1 MSRRHRPPSHSHKK
15 GQDTR
20 RLSDKLHFPEDVQK
34 VVLELLAELGRLEH
48 GATLKLE
55 DVLEELKRRDRIS
68 RGLVETSPMPLPN
81 AKRSARVRLQ
91 LVIEGSRLAKKA
103 LVVNRSAGIESLLL
117 KAKHTLKTKRTP
129 KFVYVAETGVELH
142 DLESVEDG
150 DTICVGD
157 TEPRKSHQQPEEATT
172 AVSIGSREA
181 WEEEGAALEP
191 MKVEDKPRRVERTHK
206 PHAPAISQSSVFADA
221 MLAERSKLPA
231 YIMRETIVSAIRG
244 AAVTVIAGATGC
256 GKSTQIPQLVLEDCD
271 ARQLASSTKIVVTQP
286 RRLAAVA
293 LAERVARESMTGPK
307 DVGYTV
313 RLDSKN
319 SSTARIEFCTV
330 GVLLRRLQQGR
341 AYVDGV
347 SHIIV
352 DEAHERDA
360 LTDFLLILL
369 KRSIRASPK
378 LIIMSATLDADLF
391 VSYFNSPSSDDHE
404 IVKVV
409 IPGRVYPVEELF
421 VDQVNRR
428 LSTQY
433 KPNEDHRQCED
444 EPSSLS
450 PPANRSL
457 DCEQVARV
465 VVAVSALRRGDEKT
479 TRGGAVLVFAPGAAE
494 IDKICRAVRSK
505 DDALTVLPLHATLS
519 AGQQRRVFEARAG
532 KIIVAT
538 NVAETSITIDDVTDV
553 VDTGRLKEVR
563 YRCGVSKLAEVW
575 VSKAAAR
582 QRAGR
587 AGRCSAGIVWR
598 LYSRDF
604 YRQCLPDFA
613 APELVRTPLEEV
625 VLRVLRLGHQP
636 EKLLR
641 EAMEPPPESAVAQA
655 IASLCD
661 VGAVVSTRAGG
672 PEVSIDDEEDLFS
685 FAEYKAAGDDEEPE
699 WKLTSMGY
707 HISNLPVNC
716 RLAKLLIL
724 GCLFGCIETTL
735 TIAAALSASKDV
747 FYSPPL
753 HLRKQAAAAKRQL
766 AAGEDSDVLAV
777 VSAYTKWRRTEDRR
791 QFCAQYFV
799 SSAALNEVHQLRD
812 YLRTTLRECG
822 WQTGDTAT
830 DDDVYSLSIVRGL
843 LCASLHLA
851 VQGARKQG
859 AGKGPLAGRDTTS
872 RWYCHPASVNFD
884 RLRGCEGRQYVVYNA
899 SLHTSKPYL
908 MDTSLVNAIS
918 VLLFAG
924 GGLYPTIDGQA
935 IVLDRWLPFRTTTNG
950 ALVVAALRREVEAL
964 ILRFV
969 MLRAHDRREEAGG
982 DAAAAAAADVVID
995 GARSESMG
1003 DGAQEVEGRLVSSEK
1018 EEERAQLLARPVV
1031 SAVRNVLALLT
1042 SRRA

>member
-1 MSRRHRPPSHSHKK
+1 M
-15 GQDTR
+15 
-20 RLSDKLHFPEDVQK
+20 
-34 VVLELLAELGRLEH
+34 VLELLAELGRLEH
-48 GATLKLE
+48 GATLKPE

-68 RGLVETSPMPLPN
+68 RGLVEASPVPLPN
-81 AKRSARVRLQ
+81 AKRCARVRLQ

-103 LVVNRSAGIESLLL
+103 LVVNRSAGVEALLL

-129 KFVYVAETGVELH
+129 KFVYLAETGVELH

-150 DTICVGD
+150 DTVCVGD
-157 TEPRKSHQQPEEATT
+157 TEPPKGRQPAQD
-172 AVSIGSREA
+172 ASIAAKCIGSREA
-181 WEEEGAALEP
+181 WEEEGAAAQEP
-191 MKVEDKPRRVERTHK
+191 ICVVDEPRPVERAHTYR
-206 PHAPAISQSSVFADA
+206 APTTQGGKLEDA
-221 MLAERSKLPA
+221 MLAARSRLPA
-231 YIMRETIVSAIRG
+231 FMMRDTIVAAIRG

-256 GKSTQIPQLVLEDCD
+256 GKSTQIPQLILEDCD
-271 ARQLASSTKIVVTQP
+271 AHQLASSTKIVVTQP

-319 SSTARIEFCTV
+319 SATARIEFCTV
-330 GVLLRRLQQGR
+330 GVLLRRLQSGR
-341 AYVDGV
+341 AYVDGL

-369 KRSIRASPK
+369 KRGIRASPK
-378 LIIMSATLDADLF
+378 LVIMSATLDADLF
-391 VSYFNSPSSDDHE
+391 VSYFKSSCDDDDV
-404 IVKVV
+404 VKVV
-409 IPGRVYPVEELF
+409 IPGRVFPVEELF
-421 VDQVNRR
+421 LDQVNRR
-428 LSTQY
+428 LCTQY
-433 KPNEDHRQCED
+433 KPNEDHRRQGDD
-444 EPSSLS
+444 EPSSSSLS
-450 PPANRSL
+450 PPASRSL
-457 DCEQVARV
+457 DCEHVARV
-465 VVAVSALRRGDEKT
+465 AVAVSALRNGEEST
-479 TRGGAVLVFAPGAAE
+479 TKAGAVLVFAPGAAE

-505 DDALTVLPLHATLS
+505 DDALTVLPLHAGLS
-519 AGQQRRVFEARAG
+519 SGQQRRVFEARSG

-563 YRCGVSKLAEVW
+563 YRGGMSKLAEVW

-587 AGRCSAGIVWR
+587 AGRCSAGVVWR

-604 YRQCLPDFA
+604 YQQCLPDFA
-613 APELVRTPLEEV
+613 APEIVRTPLEEV
-625 VLRVLRLGHQP
+625 VLRILRLGHQP
-636 EKLLR
+636 DQLLR
-641 EAMEPPPESAVAQA
+641 EAMEPPPQSAVAQA
-655 IASLCD
+655 ISSLCD

-672 PEVSIDDEEDLFS
+672 PEMEVDDDEDGLFS
-685 FAEYKAAGDDEEPE
+685 LADDNAAGSDDPE

-724 GCLFGCIETTL
+724 GCLFECIETTL

-766 AAGEDSDVLAV
+766 AAGDESDVLAV
-777 VSAYTKWRRTEDRR
+777 VSAYTRWRRTDDRR
-791 QFCAQYFV
+791 QFCAQYFA

-812 YLRTTLRECG
+812 YLRTTLTECG
-822 WQTGDTAT
+822 WLSGDGAADTNA
-830 DDDVYSLSIVRGL
+830 DDLYSLSIVRGL

-851 VQGARKQG
+851 VLGSRKQG

-884 RLRGCEGRQYVVYNA
+884 RLRGSEGRKYVVYNA

-924 GGLYPTIDGQA
+924 GRLYPTIDGQA

-964 ILRFV
+964 IMRFV
-969 MLRAHDRREEAGG
+969 VRAQDRGG
-982 DAAAAAAADVVID
+982 QPDEDATTAAAAAGGGGGDDVGS
-995 GARSESMG
+995 GAVAG
-1003 DGAQEVEGRLVSSEK
+1003 HQKIAP
-1018 EEERAQLLARPVV
+1018 EERTQLLAKPVV
-1031 SAVRNVLALLT
+1031 STVRAVLALLT
-1042 SRRA
+1042 SRRS